1 MRYRHAWPGFLLL
14 TALVVL
20 LASLVLWGD
29 HLLTPSPAGG
39 IRQLLDLWPASGTPP
54 LVSRLSA
61 AEVAAARPADP
72 GDASPP
78 ASDPPEEPPPREAP
92 RPEGVPAPAASPPP
106 DRPGRPA
113 LSRARYM
120 LDLGTFAVDED
131 AERAEA
137 HLNRAG
143 FSTVRFR
150 QQAQARL
157 FTVSVRPARDPKG
170 AGTTLEPPMRAKG
183 PGTAAGLEESVRIA
197 QALPLRSAVRLA
209 EGFRA
214 AGYAVRI
221 LAEAARAG
229 EITLRHGNFASRQE
243 AESVGREL
251 SRLGVPN
258 EVVQV
263 P

>member
-1 MRYRHAWPGFLLL
+1 VRYRHAWPGFLLL

-20 LASLVLWGD
+20 LASLVVWGD
-29 HLLTPSPAGG
+29 HFLTPSPAGG
-39 IRQLLDLWPASGTPP
+39 IRRLLDLWPASGAPP
-54 LVSRLSA
+54 LVSRPFA

-72 GDASPP
+72 DDGALP
-78 ASDPPEEPPPREAP
+78 ASEAPEDPPPQEAP
-92 RPEGVPAPAASPPP
+92 RAEDAPAPAASPPP
-106 DRPGRPA
+106 DGPARPA

-120 LDLGTFAVDED
+120 LDLGTFDVDED

-137 HLNRAG
+137 HLNQAG
-143 FSTVRFR
+143 FYTVRFR
-150 QQAQARL
+150 RQAQGRL
-157 FTVSVRPARDPKG
+157 FSVSVRPARDPEG
-170 AGTTLEPPMRAKG
+170 AGTTLEPPKQAEA
-183 PGTAAGLEESVRIA
+183 PGAAAGLEESVRIA
-197 QALPLRSAVRLA
+197 QALPLRNAVRLA
-209 EGFRA
+209 ESLRA

>member
-20 LASLVLWGD
+20 LASLVVWGD
-29 HLLTPSPAGG
+29 HFLTPSPAGG
-39 IRQLLDLWPASGTPP
+39 IRQLLDFWPASGAPP
-54 LVSRLSA
+54 LVSRPFA

-72 GDASPP
+72 GDGSLP
-78 ASDPPEEPPPREAP
+78 ASEAPEEPLPQEPPPAER
-92 RPEGVPAPAASPPP
+92 APASAAP
-106 DRPGRPA
+106 DRPARPA
-113 LSRARYM
+113 LSRARYA

-137 HLNRAG
+137 HLNQAG

-150 QQAQARL
+150 QQAPAQL
-157 FTVSVRPARDPKG
+157 FTVSVRPARDAEG
-170 AGTTLEPPMRAKG
+170 AGTTLEPPKQAEG
-183 PGTAAGLEESVRIA
+183 SGTAAGLEESVRIA

-209 EGFRA
+209 EGLRA

-221 LAEAARAG
+221 LAEAARVG

>member
-1 MRYRHAWPGFLLL
+1 MRYRHAWPGLLLL
-14 TALVVL
+14 TTLVVL
-20 LASLVLWGD
+20 LASLVVWGE
-29 HLLTPSPAGG
+29 HFLTPSPAGG
-39 IRQLLDLWPASGTPP
+39 IRRLLDLWPASGVPP
-54 LVSRLSA
+54 LVSRPSA
-61 AEVAAARPADP
+61 AEVAAARPAGP
-72 GDASPP
+72 GDGSPP
-78 ASDPPEEPPPREAP
+78 ASEAPEEPPPQEAP
-92 RPEGVPAPAASPPP
+92 RAEGTPAPAASPPP
-106 DRPGRPA
+106 DGPARPA
-113 LSRARYM
+113 VSRARYA

-137 HLNRAG
+137 HLNQTG

-150 QQAQARL
+150 QQAPARL
-157 FTVSVRPARDPKG
+157 FTVSVRPARDTEG
-170 AGTTLEPPMRAKG
+170 AGTTLEPPKQAKG

-209 EGFRA
+209 ESLRA

-229 EITLRHGNFASRQE
+229 EITLRHGNFASPQE

-251 SRLGVPN
+251 STLGVPN